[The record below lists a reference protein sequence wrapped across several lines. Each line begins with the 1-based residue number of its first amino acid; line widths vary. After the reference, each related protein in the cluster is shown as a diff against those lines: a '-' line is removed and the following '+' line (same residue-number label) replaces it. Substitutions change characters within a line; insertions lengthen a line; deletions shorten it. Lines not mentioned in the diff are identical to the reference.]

1 LLTPNFNRHVT
12 RGEVL
17 RYRLP
22 MRKPECPLC
31 HAPAINAGKLRYCAQ
46 CGWQKKQTETQLR
59 LNLKIVPIAFGVM
72 MLILGILFFRTGA
85 GAQNPELIAFFLTF
99 PLIALGISY
108 AITRRN
114 LNILLAQAPPLATPS
129 GASAAPA
136 VNPTL
141 ALSPQYEAILK
152 TSAPRSLRMSRRGT
166 FNLTL
171 TLVVLFVFAG
181 IIVLQ
186 LYRSWAVARSFAGFQ
201 LREWGLAGFALLLL
215 LMLVSQWRAMDRER
229 GLLTNGEVVPAKI
242 VQKIGSRSASA
253 IKYEFEDFAGQKHSN
268 TGTDYT
274 QKLEE
279 GMTVPVF
286 YDRDNP
292 NRQVPACGTFHEV
305 VLKEEGKSV

>member
-1 LLTPNFNRHVT
+1 
-12 RGEVL
+12 
-17 RYRLP
+17 

-72 MLILGILFFRTGA
+72 ILILGVLFFRTGA

-114 LNILLAQAPPLATPS
+114 LKMLLAQPLPLATPTE
-129 GASAAPA
+129 ASTVAA
-136 VNPTL
+136 VNQNLL
-141 ALSPQYEAILK
+141 ASSPHYEALLK
-152 TSAPRSLRMSRRGT
+152 TLPPRSLRMSRRGT

-201 LREWGLAGFALLLL
+201 LREWGLAGFAVLLL

-229 GLLTNGEVVPAKI
+229 DLLTNGEVVPAKI

-305 VLKEEGKSV
+305 VPDDPANAQE